1 MTDTIIVSETFF
13 SAQGEGPY
21 CNRPSVW
28 IRFFNCNLQCDG
40 FSQKDPTDPS
50 TYELPYKTID
60 ISKIT
65 KLEELPVFH
74 KGCDSSYSWSAKFK
88 HLQHK
93 YTMDEFIQKIYA
105 YIPGGDWIH
114 PKTHTDTH
122 LVFTGG
128 EPLLPKNQKQV
139 LAILLRMENDRKLP
153 WFITFE
159 TNGTQKLTPDLKNFF
174 IKHQQIEVLFSVSP
188 KLFSVS
194 GEIEGRA
201 IIPAAVQT
209 YENQEFDYRII
220 YKFVVNGKDQ
230 AWSEMEDAIRKLN
243 EPLEYTIPEIYVM
256 PLGATVEEQTE
267 NTYGLTA
274 GQIANE
280 ALARGYNISPRVH
293 VALWGNTMG
302 V

>member
-1 MTDTIIVSETFF
+1 MTDTVMVSETFF

-21 CNRPSVW
+21 TNRASLWV
-28 IRFFNCNLQCDG
+28 RFFNCNLQCDG

-93 YTMDEFIQKIYA
+93 YPVREYVNKLYSL
-105 YIPGGDWIH
+105 IPGGAWVH
-114 PKTHTDTH
+114 PKTGNDTH

-139 LAILLRMENDRKLP
+139 LAILQMMRADGRLP
-153 WFITFE
+153 YFITFE
-159 TNGTQKLTPDLKNFF
+159 TNGTQVIIPELVEFF
-174 IKHQQIEVLFSVSP
+174 LSNPTTEVLFSVSP

-194 GEIEGRA
+194 GEQKDRA
-201 IIPAAVQT
+201 IKPAAVRSYLQVLGC
-209 YENQEFDYRII
+209 QLI
-220 YKFVVNGKDQ
+220 YKFVNNGTPR
-230 AWSEMEDAIRKLN
+230 AWQEMEDAITEFNDGLFPFKAN
-243 EPLEYTIPEIYVM
+243 VYVM
-256 PLGATVEEQTE
+256 PLGATTEEQAI
-267 NTYGLTA
+267 NTNGFTA

>member
-1 MTDTIIVSETFF
+1 MTDEIIVSEIFF

-21 CNRPSVW
+21 TNRASVW

-65 KLEELPVFH
+65 RLEELPVFS

-93 YTMDEFIQKIYA
+93 YPIEEFIQRVYSL
-105 YIPGGDWIH
+105 IPGGEWLH
-114 PKTHTDTH
+114 PRTKNNTH

-128 EPLLPKNQKQV
+128 EPLLPRNQKQIV
-139 LAILLRMENDRKLP
+139 SILGKMEYDNKLP
-153 WFITFE
+153 FDITFE
-159 TNGTQKLTPDLKNFF
+159 TNGTQSLTKELTDFLNRNS
-174 IKHQQIEVLFSVSP
+174 QIEVLFSVSP

-194 GEIEGRA
+194 GEKADRA
-201 IIPAAVQT
+201 IVPEAVAT
-209 YENQEFDYRII
+209 YEQILSSKII
-220 YKFVVNGKDQ
+220 YKFVVNGKQQ
-230 AWSEMEDAIRKLN
+230 AWDEMEAAILALN
-243 EPLEYTIPEIYVM
+243 QQGKGPVPEVFVM
-256 PLGATVEEQTE
+256 PLGATQEEQIE

-280 ALARGYNISPRVH
+280 ALARGYNISPRMH
-293 VALWGNTMG
+293 VALWGNVIG